1 MRERR
6 LVKLLRFVGGAWTVV
21 DYPACRPQSGRGIP
35 ELADLYTAMGY
46 VVEY

>member
-1 MRERR
+1 MRTGK
-6 LVKLLRFVGGAWTVV
+6 LVKLLKFVAGAWRVV
-21 DYPACRPQSGRGIP
+21 DYGIP